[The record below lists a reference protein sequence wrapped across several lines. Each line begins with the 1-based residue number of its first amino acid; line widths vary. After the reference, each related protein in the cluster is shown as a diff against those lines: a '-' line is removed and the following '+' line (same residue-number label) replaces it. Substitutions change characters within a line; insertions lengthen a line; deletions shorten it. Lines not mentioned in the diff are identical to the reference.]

1 MDLSLRLSLML
12 SGCSGDYSFIVEEL
26 LSSGS
31 VKLSLDNLLFYRFI
45 FYFDKSSKREYL
57 FDDYLDKR
65 GNFL

>member
-1 MDLSLRLSLML
+1 ML
-12 SGCSGDYSFIVEEL
+12 SGCSGDDSFIIEEL

-45 FYFDKSSKREYL
+45 FYFEKSSKREYL